1 MKIHLPEAQSLGSG
15 EGQLGSKKLGQI
27 QVKNYNYAYQQNYD
41 NQHNY
46 NPHQDNPII
55 EGYFPKE
62 NIRKEMAIR
71 KINTTL
77 TIILGIFI
85 ILTAISY
92 YFATANEM
100 VLNNLSRQTV
110 VLNDENTDLQ
120 NKIDK
125 LKSFNNVDMTMQKN
139 NMLKKAQ
146 QVMEIPAI
154 SSSNVVTDRKLE
166 SKKPF
171 TWSIGY

>member
-1 MKIHLPEAQSLGSG
+1 MSQNLV
-15 EGQLGSKKLGQI
+15 QLNNFDSNFEYSHVNHENFDINEQYLSP
-27 QVKNYNYAYQQNYD
+27 V
-41 NQHNY
+41 
-46 NPHQDNPII
+46 I

-77 TIILGIFI
+77 TILLIAFI
-85 ILTAISY
+85 VTTAISY

-110 VLNDENTDLQ
+110 VLNDENADLQ
-120 NKIDK
+120 NRLDK
-125 LKSFNNVDMTMQKN
+125 LKSFNNVDMTMKKS

-146 QVMEIPAI
+146 QVMEIPAVT
-154 SSSNVVTDRKLE
+154 SNNIIDRKLDAQ
-166 SKKPF
+166 KPF
-171 TWSIGY
+171 SWAIGY

>member
-1 MKIHLPEAQSLGSG
+1 MSQS
-15 EGQLGSKKLGQI
+15 QVQI
-27 QVKNYNYAYQQNYD
+27 NDYGYSNEYQQHY
-41 NQHNY
+41 QE
-46 NPHQDNPII
+46 NPQQYSPVI

-77 TIILGIFI
+77 TILLGIFLV
-85 ILTAISY
+85 LTAIGY

-110 VLNDENTDLQ
+110 VLNDENADLQ
-120 NKIDK
+120 NRLDK
-125 LKSFNNVDMTMQKN
+125 LKSFNNVDMTMKKS

-146 QVMEIPAI
+146 RVMEIPEV
-154 SSSNVVTDRKLE
+154 SSNTIADKKLAAE
-166 SKKPF
+166 KPF
-171 TWSIGY
+171 SWAIGY